1 MFLRNNLTVFWDYG
15 LSTAHE
21 SNQICSTE
29 PMFSIKTGMFR
40 PRKKVWALEVFI
52 GIFVDIHK
60 NTLISILKLMSSNL
74 LRANYPFTYLNMQV
88 FKNSK
93 F

>member
-40 PRKKVWALEVFI
+40 PTKKVWALEVFI
-52 GIFVDIHK
+52 GIFVDIY
-60 NTLISILKLMSSNL
+60 LK
-74 LRANYPFTYLNMQV
+74 
-88 FKNSK
+88 KK
-93 F
+93 I